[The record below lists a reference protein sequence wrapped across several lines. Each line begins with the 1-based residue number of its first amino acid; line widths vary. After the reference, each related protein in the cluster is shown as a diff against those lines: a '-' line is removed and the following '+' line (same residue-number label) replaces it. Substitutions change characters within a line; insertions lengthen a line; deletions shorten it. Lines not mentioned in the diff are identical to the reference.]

1 MIKGYAADRGDANYF
16 SLKWTDGEPIQA
28 QVFGITGSNIKYPE
42 APLRTVRGLRCE
54 RCGYLELYAV

>member
-1 MIKGYAADRGDANYF
+1 MIKGYAADRGDPNYF
-16 SLKWTDGEPIQA
+16 TLKWADGEPIQA

-42 APLRTVRGLRCE
+42 APLRTVRGLCCE

>member
-16 SLKWTDGEPIQA
+16 MLKWADGEPIQA
-28 QVFGITGSNIKYPE
+28 QVFGITGSNIKYRE
-42 APLRTVRGLRCE
+42 APLRTVRGLLCE